1 MKAAVVHDF
10 RQPLRIDDIAK
21 PEPGLGHVVVKV
33 ETCGVCHT
41 DIHAAHGDW
50 PIKPTPPFVPGHE
63 AVGVVERVGAEVRG
77 LSEGDRVAV
86 PWLGWA
92 CGACEYCASGR
103 ETLCPNQQ
111 MTGYTVDGGYAE
123 YIRANAGFVASVPDT
138 LDPLDAA
145 PLTCAGVTTYKA
157 VKVSGA
163 RSSDLVAVYGIGG
176 LGHLALQYARIA
188 GASVAAVDLVDT
200 KLALAKELGA
210 EHTINSAIDDPV
222 EAIQALGG
230 ADVAI
235 AVAVSPVAFEQ
246 AFKSLKRG
254 GTLVFVALPPDNYM
268 QLPIFE
274 TVLQGITVVGSI
286 VGTRVDLAET
296 FQLHAEGRT
305 RVVRETR
312 QLEEVNEAF
321 EQIEKG
327 AADARL
333 VFDFR

>member
-10 RQPLRIDDIAK
+10 TKPLRIEEIAT
-21 PEPGLGHVVVKV
+21 PEPGPGEVVVKV

-50 PIKPTPPFVPGHE
+50 PVKPTPPFVPGHE
-63 AVGVVERVGAEVRG
+63 AVGIVERVGPQVRTVR
-77 LSEGDRVAV
+77 EGDRVAV
-86 PWLGWA
+86 PWLGW
-92 CGACEYCASGR
+92 

-123 YIRANAGFVASVPDT
+123 YVLANASFVGQVPSGV
-138 LDPLDAA
+138 DPLDAA

-163 RSSDLVAVYGIGG
+163 RSSDLVAIYGIGG
-176 LGHLALQYARIA
+176 LGHMALQYARIA
-188 GASVAAVDLVDT
+188 GASVAAVDVIDS
-200 KLALAKELGA
+200 KIALAHELGA
-210 EHTINSAIDDPV
+210 EHVINSAVDDPV

-235 AVAVSPVAFEQ
+235 AVAVSPAAFEQ
-246 AFKSLKRG
+246 AYKSLKPG
-254 GTLVFVALPPDNYM
+254 GTLIFVAMPADNFM

-274 TVLQGITVVGSI
+274 TVLHGITVVGSI

-296 FQLHAEGRT
+296 LQLHAEGRT
-305 RVVRETR
+305 RVVRESR
-312 QLEEVNEAF
+312 QLEQVNDAF

-327 AADARL
+327 EVDARL
-333 VFDFR
+333 VFDFREGSS